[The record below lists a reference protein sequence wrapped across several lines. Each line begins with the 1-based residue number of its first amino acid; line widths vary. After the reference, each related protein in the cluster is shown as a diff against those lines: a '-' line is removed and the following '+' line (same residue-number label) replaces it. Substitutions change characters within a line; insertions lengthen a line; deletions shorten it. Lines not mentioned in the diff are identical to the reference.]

1 MGRRLTKTHEWLG
14 RLGGGECGS
23 AAAELGLVIPLFVL
37 LTIGLYNL
45 AFLMFAANS
54 LHLSVERAARCASVT
69 PTVCP
74 NTASVQTYGTS
85 QYTGPAISPSYVLTP
100 ATATNCG
107 NKVSATATF
116 RFTSGVANFN
126 VPVNAA
132 SCFPSMT

>member
-1 MGRRLTKTHEWLG
+1 MKHHPSKTHEWLA
-14 RLGGGECGS
+14 RFRGGECGS
-23 AAAELGLVIPLFVL
+23 TAAEFGLVVPLFVL

-45 AFLMFAANS
+45 ALLMFAANS

-74 NTASVQTYGTS
+74 NINTYGTS
-85 QYTGPAISPSYVLTP
+85 QYKGPAISPSYVLTAP
-100 ATATNCG
+100 SCG

-116 RFTSGVANFN
+116 RFMTGVATFN

-132 SCFPSMT
+132 ACFPSMT